1 MRALRLT
8 EWKSDPVAT
17 EVPVPEPQGP
27 EVLVEVAAAGLC
39 RTDLH
44 IMSSP
49 PGAYPYTLPFTLGH
63 ESAGRVAALGPE
75 ASGVDVGDPVVVYS
89 RWGCGT
95 CWQCASGR
103 DNACVPTA
111 ALTAGGSGVTAD
123 WPSICSF
130 RRLDT
135 WCLRRVSILC
145 GPLRSPMQRSPR
157 TTR

>member
-1 MRALRLT
+1 MMRALRLT
-8 EWKSDPVAT
+8 EWESDPVVT
-17 EVPVPEPQGP
+17 EIPVPKPHGP

-95 CWQCASGR
+95 C
-103 DNACVPTA
+103 
-111 ALTAGGSGVTAD
+111 
-123 WPSICSF
+123 
-130 RRLDT
+130 
-135 WCLRRVSILC
+135 
-145 GPLRSPMQRSPR
+145 
-157 TTR
+157 